1 MHIHIHMH
9 NTCIHMHIHIHIH
22 IHIHVH
28 IHMHIHMHMH
38 MHIHILSNRK
48 RLRRSLPLALGSIA
62 PGVTGRTSTSAKATR
77 ASMATAST
85 CARETKMVFLSLLL
99 KPAVD
104 GVARSGLSTRPWKV
118 NTRSASGTP
127 WDSAKI

>member
-1 MHIHIHMH
+1 MHIHMPIHR
-9 NTCIHMHIHIHIH
+9 
-22 IHIHVH
+22 
-28 IHMHIHMHMH
+28 HIHMHMP
-38 MHIHILSNRK
+38 IHKLSNRK

-85 CARETKMVFLSLLL
+85 WARETKMVFLSLRL

-104 GVARSGLSTRPWKV
+104 GVARSGLRTRPWKV
-118 NTRSASGTP
+118 NTRSGSGTP
-127 WDSAKI
+127 WDSAKIWKRFRSG